1 MNDFIRRQPN
11 RTTDHKSSNSDA
23 ADQTLAAMSAKGDR
37 EALETL
43 IKRHLPLVYS
53 IAKRYVSDA
62 DDAED
67 ITQEV
72 FVKIWKNLDSYQPE
86 KSFTNWIYEIAK
98 NSSLNWLR
106 KKRTVPFSAFE
117 DEYGENRLLY
127 ALADPAPTPDELA
140 SEAGAIETRT
150 AAILRLSPV
159 NRQVITQRDD
169 MDMTFREIAEN
180 SRQPLN
186 TVKSRYRRALI
197 KLKKIL
203 TE

>member
-1 MNDFIRRQPN
+1 MNDFMQRHPN
-11 RTTDHKSSNSDA
+11 RTTDHKFSVFSAS
-23 ADQTLAAMSAKGDR
+23 DQTLVAMSAKGDR
-37 EALETL
+37 EALEAL
-43 IKRHLPLVYS
+43 VKRHLKLIYS
-53 IAKRYVSDA
+53 VAKRYVSDS

-72 FVKIWKNLDSYQPE
+72 FVKIWKNLANYQPE

-98 NSSLNWLR
+98 NASLNWLQ

-127 ALADPAPTPDELA
+127 ALADPAPNPYELA
-140 SEAGAIETRT
+140 SEASAIETRT
-150 AAILRLSPV
+150 AAILRLSPG
-159 NRQVITQRDD
+159 NRQVITERDD

-186 TVKSRYRRALI
+186 TVKSRYRRAI
-197 KLKKIL
+197 AKLKSIL